1 MLTAGQLGIRVREI
15 MRPPPPAVPATAA
28 WRDLAA
34 VLARTPA
41 AEAVL
46 VDGSGILAGLIGG
59 ADLIRR
65 LADDA
70 APGTPLAGLAAK
82 PTAFARPDEPLA
94 QAVGRLHRTGLNRLL
109 VVDHD
114 VRPVGLLDL
123 GDALALLSHPL
134 LDLVGRFVQDGSP
147 TSLKTVKA
155 AQLELVETLMGEGQS
170 APEIQAVLTEIN
182 NDLHRRIVEAELE
195 EMAIAG
201 WGDPPVGLT
210 MIIMGSGGRGENY
223 LGPDQDNGFI
233 LDDYDDSRHNAIDPF
248 FIELAERV
256 TQTLDRV
263 GFPLCRGNVMATNPV
278 WRKTLTQWQRQVNA
292 WLRTRN
298 AITVRLCDIF
308 FDFRPVQGEP
318 ARAQALRDFVTE
330 RLKENHPFLAAMYE
344 NTAGHSVA
352 VDRLGRFVTEKED
365 RRHRGKINL
374 KYMGTVP
381 LVETVRLAAL
391 KAGVAAT
398 STLDRLAGLHEK
410 GGIDFD
416 ELDAL
421 QAAFR
426 QITGVLLQ
434 RQLADA
440 RAGEDVGNFV
450 DPDSLTRRQRG
461 ELTDALVAIR
471 RFRDRIRG
479 EFTAPL

>member
-1 MLTAGQLGIRVREI
+1 MLTAAQLGLRVRDA
-15 MRPPPPAVPATAA
+15 MQPAPPSVPAAAA
-28 WRDLAA
+28 WQTLADT
-34 VLARTPA
+34 LARTPA

-46 VDGSGILAGLIGG
+46 VDGSGVLAGMIGG
-59 ADLIRR
+59 SDLMRR
-65 LADDA
+65 LAGGT
-70 APGTPLAGLAAK
+70 APDTPLQPLASM
-82 PTAFARPDEPLA
+82 PTVLARPDEPLA
-94 QAVGRLHRTGLNRLL
+94 QAVGRLYRNGLGRLP
-109 VVDHD
+109 VVDGET
-114 VRPVGLLDL
+114 RPVGLLDL
-123 GDALALLSHPL
+123 ADALALLSRPL

-155 AQLELVETLMGEGQS
+155 AQIELVDTLMGEGES
-170 APEIQAVLTEIN
+170 APDIQAVLTEIN
-182 NDLHRRIVEAELE
+182 NDLHRRIVDAELE
-195 EMAIAG
+195 EMAVAG
-201 WGDPPVGLT
+201 WGDLPVGLT
-210 MIIMGSGGRGENY
+210 MIVMGSGGRGENY

-233 LDDYDDSRHNAIDPF
+233 LDDYDDARHNAIDPF

-298 AITVRLCDIF
+298 EITVRLCDIF
-308 FDFRPVQGEP
+308 FDFRPVQGDPE
-318 ARAQALRDFVTE
+318 RGRVLRDFVTE
-330 RLKENHPFLAAMYE
+330 RLKDNHPFLGAMYE

-352 VDRLGRFVTEKED
+352 VDRLGRFVTERED

-381 LVETVRLAAL
+381 LVETARLAAL
-391 KAGVAAT
+391 KAGVGAT
-398 STLDRLAGLHEK
+398 STLERLAGLHDK
-410 GGIDFD
+410 GDISYD

-440 RAGEDVGNFV
+440 KAGEDIGNFV
-450 DPDSLTRRQRG
+450 DPHTLTRRQRG

>member
-1 MLTAGQLGIRVREI
+1 MLTAGQLGIRVREA

-34 VLARTPA
+34 VLVRAPA
-41 AEAVL
+41 AEVVL
-46 VDGSGILAGLIGG
+46 VDASGILAGLIAG
-59 ADLIRR
+59 ADLTRR
-65 LADDA
+65 LAGGT
-70 APGTPLAGLAAK
+70 APDTPLSSLAAK
-82 PTAFARPDEPLA
+82 PAALARPDEPLA
-94 QAVGRLHRTGLNRLL
+94 QAVGRLHRTGARRLL
-109 VVDHD
+109 VVDRD
-114 VRPVGLLDL
+114 VRPAGLLDL
-123 GDALALLSHPL
+123 ADALALLSHPL
-134 LDLVGRFVQDGSP
+134 PDLVGRFVQDGSP
-147 TSLKTVKA
+147 TSLQAVKA
-155 AQLELVETLMGEGQS
+155 AQRDLVDMLMAEGGS
-170 APEIQAVLTEIN
+170 APAIQAVLTEIN

-201 WGDPPVGLT
+201 WGAPPVGLT

-233 LDDYDDSRHNAIDPF
+233 LDDYDDARHNAIDPF

-308 FDFRPVQGEP
+308 FDFRPVQGDP
-318 ARAQALRDFVTE
+318 ARADALRDFVTE
-330 RLKENHPFLAAMYE
+330 RLKDNHPFLAAMYE
-344 NTAGHSVA
+344 NTAGHAVA

-365 RRHRGKINL
+365 LSHRGHINL

-398 STLDRLAGLHEK
+398 STLDRLAGLYDK
-410 GGIDFD
+410 GEIDFD
-416 ELDAL
+416 EFDAL
-421 QAAFR
+421 QAAFG
-426 QITGVLLQ
+426 QITLVLLQ

-440 RAGEDVGNFV
+440 KAGEAVSNFV
-450 DPDSLTRRQRG
+450 DPNTLTRRQRG
-461 ELTDALVAIR
+461 ELTDALAAIR
-471 RFRDRIRG
+471 RYRDRVRG
-479 EFTAPL
+479 DFTAPL